1 MPTDLPGSPWL
12 LRSFALQNQ
21 MPWSQSTSLHIYHSI
36 TYRMSKMAKINR
48 ATRIALVTGDMRD
61 CISAASAKAA
71 QFATVHW
78 GAWMLYHPS
87 RPLGFDGIS
96 CTDISREWFTNIRA
110 KDITRDHLEKGRSI
124 MFGEESRRSGSGVEQ
139 VDSPF
144 QLHQMELSNGA
155 PRKGE
160 TTEINS
166 HWWKQV

>member
-1 MPTDLPGSPWL
+1 MKEGHADGLTGVTLTSPL
-12 LRSFALQNQ
+12 ICSFDLQNQ

-110 KDITRDHLEKGRSI
+110 KDITSDHLEKGRLSW
-124 MFGEESRRSGSGVEQ
+124 SGSERRAGAAALVWNRLIRLFNFIRWNC
-139 VDSPF
+139 P
-144 QLHQMELSNGA
+144 MELCV
-155 PRKGE
+155 KGRP
-160 TTEINS
+160 
-166 HWWKQV
+166 QR